1 MSSHIDSVIARIPT
15 MTAKERD
22 VWRDK
27 ARNFLS
33 KKAGDSDAKRL
44 ISALGDEPT
53 PVAVESWISTGLIA
67 WEPGGNDR
75 STCLGFADGI
85 PVARIFKNA
94 THTANRKA
102 VYSVEVMGAKL
113 LHRFHFI
120 GDARQAGEADLRRLR
135 TEQMTQPAPS
145 PS

>member
-27 ARNFLS
+27 ARNVLS
-33 KKAGDSDAKRL
+33 KKASDSDAKRL
-44 ISALGDEPT
+44 IAALGDAPT
-53 PVAVESWISTGLIA
+53 PVALVSWISTGLIS
-67 WEPGGNDR
+67 WQPGGNDR

-102 VYSVEVMGAKL
+102 VYSVEVMGAAL
-113 LHRFHFI
+113 PHRLEYI
-120 GDARQAGEADLRRLR
+120 GDARQAGENELRQRRGEPL
-135 TEQMTQPAPS
+135 E
-145 PS
+145 